1 MNEVMENILTRRSVR
16 SFIAGKK
23 IPENVLRDIVTAGMF
38 APTALNRQP
47 VLFTVVT
54 DTVKIQQFAK
64 VVGKASGKTEGY
76 NFYNPEAIVIT
87 SCDRESRFV
96 KEDTSCALENMFL
109 YAHSVGIGSVWINQ
123 PLTVCDDKEVRKVLD
138 FFDIPSSHVLGGM
151 AALGYPTEQPEKDLT
166 RKCRMNFVD

>member
-16 SFIAGKK
+16 SFISGKS

-54 DTVKIQQFAK
+54 DKAKIQKFAK
-64 VVGKASGKTEGY
+64 AVGKASGKADGY
-76 NFYNPEAIVIT
+76 DFYDPEAIVVT

-109 YAHSVGIGSVWINQ
+109 YAHSVGVGSVWINQ
-123 PLTVCDDKEVRKVLD
+123 PATVCDDKAVRETLD
-138 FFDIPSSHVLGGM
+138 SFGIPSSHVLGGM
-151 AALGYPTEQPEKDLT
+151 AALGYSAEQPEKDIT
-166 RKCRMNFVD
+166 RKCKMNFVD